1 MTPPEKAL
9 KGRNHDHALS
19 GLINL
24 THLNNRAM
32 PYPDAVALSGQSN
45 NEKVNATI

>member
-9 KGRNHDHALS
+9 KGRYPYFTLS
-19 GLINL
+19 GLIDL

-32 PYPDAVALSGQSN
+32 PYPDAVALSGQSK
-45 NEKVNATI
+45 NEKV

>member
-9 KGRNHDHALS
+9 KGQYPDFTLS
-19 GLINL
+19 GLIDL

-32 PYPDAVALSGQSN
+32 PYPDAFTLSGQSN
-45 NEKVNATI
+45 NEKV

>member
-1 MTPPEKAL
+1 MSPLEKAL

-19 GLINL
+19 RQLL
-24 THLNNRAM
+24 LKRLNNRAM

-45 NEKVNATI
+45 NEKV